1 MNLFVIVHLYKKNQ
15 LYNLAYKKHLEG
27 KGTYLFGA
35 KWNMLDQIIV
45 SSNMIDGNIIKYRC
59 NSFEIIQPEFM
70 IIENG
75 QRKGAPL
82 PTYTGNKYVGGYSD
96 HFPVGAKFI
105 ISQKGN

>member
-1 MNLFVIVHLYKKNQ
+1 
-15 LYNLAYKKHLEG
+15 
-27 KGTYLFGA
+27 
-35 KWNMLDQIIV
+35 
-45 SSNMIDGNIIKYRC
+45 
-59 NSFEIIQPEFM
+59 M